1 MGYGLAFRRAC
12 SLSGRYHGIQ
22 CVRTTLVFMEGALL
36 CAEGYQA
43 SHVALIRGGGPCR
56 DATLCA
62 AQEIDIDLGTTT
74 NNR

>member
-22 CVRTTLVFMEGALL
+22 CVRTTLVFMDGALL

-43 SHVALIRGGGPCR
+43 SHALP
-56 DATLCA
+56 
-62 AQEIDIDLGTTT
+62 
-74 NNR
+74 